1 MREEKS
7 GESREKRGER
17 EPLDFDS
24 HSSLLATH
32 SSTSWETFLDAVI
45 HVGFAVT
52 GTWPMRTERGALS
65 NSIDT
70 NALASSIVLVCRP
83 RPADAPIATRR
94 AFVAALK
101 AELLA
106 ALAALQRANIAPV
119 DLAQT
124 AIGPGMA
131 VYTRYARVVD
141 AQGNPVRVHE
151 ALALINQALDE
162 ML

>member
-1 MREEKS
+1 
-7 GESREKRGER
+7 
-17 EPLDFDS
+17 
-24 HSSLLATH
+24 
-32 SSTSWETFLDAVI
+32 
-45 HVGFAVT
+45 
-52 GTWPMRTERGALS
+52 MRTERGALS